1 MKNQFMA
8 VVVMAGLAGSTVGA
22 APLAVQQ
29 VDSSSRWVMHLDAEK
44 LWTTELGTLLKQ
56 ELATSPAKA
65 KLDAVALI
73 FGLDPLKDIRGLT
86 LYGQEPGRQQGVML
100 VDGNNLDQERILT
113 LLRAAPEY
121 SSVTRPDGSVLHHWI
136 DVNAPK
142 NDHAAGSR
150 WGAFHGRNLIVV
162 GNSQQQVGTA
172 LDVLNGKQ
180 TALKPGATLGGY
192 PLDGKGAILVGAAA
206 MPEAPVQSAA
216 QPGEPPN
223 QSAMIMQNAEGL
235 SMRLEEQ
242 AGGILNLT
250 VMLRAKNPETAAFV
264 EQALKGIQAIG
275 ALSQGK
281 RPALAKLAQSVTI
294 VATGNDVKAQLAY
307 GAQDLVTLYQSMKH
321 APRHEPPAPAAA
333 ADASEAAP
341 L

>member
-1 MKNQFMA
+1 
-8 VVVMAGLAGSTVGA
+8 V
-22 APLAVQQ
+22 
-29 VDSSSRWVMHLDAEK
+29 
-44 LWTTELGTLLKQ
+44 
-56 ELATSPAKA
+56 
-65 KLDAVALI
+65 
-73 FGLDPLKDIRGLT
+73 
-86 LYGQEPGRQQGVML
+86 QEPGRQQGVML

-121 SSVTRPDGSVLHHWI
+121 SSVTRPDGAVLHHWI

-142 NDHAAGSR
+142 NDSAAGSR

-172 LDVLNGKQ
+172 LDVLSSK
-180 TALKPGATLGGY
+180 TAAMKPGATLGGY
-192 PLDGKGAILVGAAA
+192 PLDGTGAILVGAAA
-206 MPEAPVQSAA
+206 MPEAPAQSAA

-242 AGGILNLT
+242 AGGTLNLT

-294 VATGNDVKAQLAY
+294 AATGNDVKAQLAY

-321 APRHEPPAPAAA
+321 PRHETPAPAAA